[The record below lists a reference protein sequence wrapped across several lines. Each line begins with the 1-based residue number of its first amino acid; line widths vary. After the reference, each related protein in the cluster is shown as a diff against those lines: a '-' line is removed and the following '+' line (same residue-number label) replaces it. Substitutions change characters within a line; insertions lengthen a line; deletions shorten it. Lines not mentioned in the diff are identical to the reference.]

1 MKRSIEN
8 YDSIKPIVC
17 YLDNENLLKTNLNV
31 KAPHQNVSK
40 DIAEF
45 NEKFIKITE
54 MYGILETNFKDKEL
68 LKILDKISDLASF
81 QKYLGKVK
89 YLQHLEEAN

>member
-1 MKRSIEN
+1 MF
-8 YDSIKPIVC
+8 
-17 YLDNENLLKTNLNV
+17 
-31 KAPHQNVSK
+31 A
-40 DIAEF
+40 
-45 NEKFIKITE
+45 
-54 MYGILETNFKDKEL
+54 ILETNFKDKEL